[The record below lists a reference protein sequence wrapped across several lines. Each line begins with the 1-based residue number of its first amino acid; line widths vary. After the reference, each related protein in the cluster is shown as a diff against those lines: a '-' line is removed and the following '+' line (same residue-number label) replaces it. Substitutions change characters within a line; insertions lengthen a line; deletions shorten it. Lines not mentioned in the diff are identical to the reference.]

1 MASTQVDDKRLPS
14 AESTPVTS
22 VRSWNGPLRALA
34 GARRARN
41 QGGHDSS
48 TVAGDREDSSRSLR
62 RFLLAAASPSSSRSR
77 PTTRQVSRPGRTMG
91 CRTSASRLPRPSSC
105 RALQP
110 AMELPSGPRAWEVA
124 SAAPGN
130 FVRVDLARLDDLMR
144 LAGDLVVTRSRLD
157 DTLRRAERQMP
168 SREFRLLQEHDLL
181 MERQL
186 RDLREGIMR
195 VRLVPVGEVFRRMP
209 FVVRDLARDIGKRVT
224 ARDHRSEHGDRQV
237 PHRTDDGSDPP
248 SGSQRRWPRDR
259 DRGPP
264 CCCREAARG
273 NDTPQRIHGRGV
285 GGHRDRR
292 RRRGDRPRCGR
303 APFAERRARR
313 GRHGGSA
320 TVARRDL

>member
-1 MASTQVDDKRLPS
+1 MD
-14 AESTPVTS
+14 
-22 VRSWNGPLRALA
+22 
-34 GARRARN
+34 
-41 QGGHDSS
+41 
-48 TVAGDREDSSRSLR
+48 
-62 RFLLAAASPSSSRSR
+62 
-77 PTTRQVSRPGRTMG
+77 
-91 CRTSASRLPRPSSC
+91 
-105 RALQP
+105 
-110 AMELPSGPRAWEVA
+110 LPSGPRAWEVT

-144 LAGDLVVTRSRLD
+144 LAGDLVVTRSRLE

-224 ARDHRSEHGDRQV
+224 LEIVRSEHGDRQV

-248 SGSQRRWPRDR
+248 SGSQRRRPRDR

-264 CCCREAARG
+264 CCCREAARR
-273 NDTPQRIHGRGV
+273 NHPPQP
-285 GGHRDRR
+285 
-292 RRRGDRPRCGR
+292 RPRSESRWSSRSPTTARGIDLAAVAR
-303 APFAERRARR
+303 AFAERRARR
-313 GRHGGSA
+313 GRHGGS
-320 TVARRDL
+320 RDCCST